1 MSFYFTAQMLVSV
14 GIKSRLQLSFEIYR
28 DFRGSGSNKDACPLP
43 KSRLK
48 FLSLTEEKGD
58 RNPWQI

>member
-28 DFRGSGSNKDACPLP
+28 DFRGSGSNKDACPL
-43 KSRLK
+43 RLK